1 VNIQLFNIQQTTNN
15 TVIATTTKMMMMM
28 EANTTRH
35 RFRRPSRTTYRMIIS
50 VVVGV
55 ILLCTSM
62 YLLPVAAT
70 AESESESASS
80 SNKAKKVV
88 IPEDSDSGASGGG
101 PSELLKNIIIIDEE
115 EEAKMDAD
123 ALLLAEELLAEE
135 ELLADEIAKETI
147 EAGRGHRDERGVRD
161 QWESDE
167 HLTSKSISKFD
178 TRKGR
183 PISNDVKRLLEQYRL
198 ECNDCDHNE
207 AVQKVNNYVRETKR
221 LTKLE
226 KERKEKYDRWSYRIF
241 TSIIIIGLSLAYI
254 YQKEILTTL
263 LGNDYETRIRR
274 MVTSG
279 NGVGGSDLSGFTE
292 VQRTE
297 IMRLRRQHASDA
309 ATKRQQ
315 QEASTAVQPTWLDN
329 EKNEIWTSKQE
340 KQFQKAL
347 REYSG
352 VPKKERYKL
361 IAEKV
366 DDKSRIEC
374 LTHHRMIELLE
385 KQQQQQ
391 QQQ

>member
-1 VNIQLFNIQQTTNN
+1 
-15 TVIATTTKMMMMM
+15 M
-28 EANTTRH
+28 
-35 RFRRPSRTTYRMIIS
+35 
-50 VVVGV
+50 
-55 ILLCTSM
+55 
-62 YLLPVAAT
+62 
-70 AESESESASS
+70 
-80 SNKAKKVV
+80 
-88 IPEDSDSGASGGG
+88 
-101 PSELLKNIIIIDEE
+101 
-115 EEAKMDAD
+115 
-123 ALLLAEELLAEE
+123 
-135 ELLADEIAKETI
+135 
-147 EAGRGHRDERGVRD
+147 
-161 QWESDE
+161 
-167 HLTSKSISKFD
+167 
-178 TRKGR
+178 
-183 PISNDVKRLLEQYRL
+183 KRLLKQYRL
-198 ECNDCDHNE
+198 DCIDCDHNE

-226 KERKEKYDRWSYRIF
+226 KERQEKYDIWSHRIF
-241 TSIIIIGLSLAYI
+241 TAIIIIGLSLSYI

-263 LGNDYETRIRR
+263 LGDDYETRIRR

-279 NGVGGSDLSGFTE
+279 IGGGGNGNGDLSGFTE

-315 QEASTAVQPTWLDN
+315 LETNTAVQPTWLDN
-329 EKNEIWTSKQE
+329 EKKEIWTPKQE

-347 REYSG
+347 REFSG

-391 QQQ
+391 

>member
-1 VNIQLFNIQQTTNN
+1 MQQQQ
-15 TVIATTTKMMMMM
+15 KMMMTM

-55 ILLCTSM
+55 VLLCTSM

-70 AESESESASS
+70 AESESASS

-88 IPEDSDSGASGGG
+88 IPENSDSGAGAD
-101 PSELLKNIIIIDEE
+101 PSELFQNSGIIVVEE
-115 EEAKMDAD
+115 EEAKSKMDAD
-123 ALLLAEELLAEE
+123 ADANALLLAEE

-167 HLTSKSISKFD
+167 HLTSESISRFD

-183 PISNDVKRLLEQYRL
+183 PISNDVKRLLKQYRL
-198 ECNDCDHNE
+198 DCIDCDHND
-207 AVQKVNNYVRETKR
+207 AVQKVNKYVRETKR

-226 KERKEKYDRWSYRIF
+226 KEQKEKYDIWSHRIF
-241 TSIIIIGLSLAYI
+241 TAIIMIGLSLSYI

-263 LGNDYETRIRR
+263 LGDDYETRIRR

-279 NGVGGSDLSGFTE
+279 IGGGGNGNGDLSGFTE

-309 ATKRQQ
+309 ATKRQRL
-315 QEASTAVQPTWLDN
+315 ETNTAVQPTWLDN
-329 EKNEIWTSKQE
+329 EKKEIWTPKQE
-340 KQFQKAL
+340 KQFQKAY

-391 QQQ
+391 QQ

>member
-1 VNIQLFNIQQTTNN
+1 MT
-15 TVIATTTKMMMMM
+15 M
-28 EANTTRH
+28 EANTTH
-35 RFRRPSRTTYRMIIS
+35 RFRRPNRMCTAYRMIIS

-62 YLLPVAAT
+62 YLLPVVAT
-70 AESESESASS
+70 AESESASS

-88 IPEDSDSGASGGG
+88 IPENSDSGADAG
-101 PSELLKNIIIIDEE
+101 PSELLQNSIIFVEEEE
-115 EEAKMDAD
+115 EEAKSKSKIDAD
-123 ALLLAEELLAEE
+123 ANALLLLAEE

-167 HLTSKSISKFD
+167 HLTSESISKFD

-183 PISNDVKRLLEQYRL
+183 PISNDVKRLLKQYRL
-198 ECNDCDHNE
+198 ECIDCDHND
-207 AVQKVNNYVRETKR
+207 AVQKVNQYVRETKR

-226 KERKEKYDRWSYRIF
+226 KEQKEKYDIWSHRIF
-241 TSIIIIGLSLAYI
+241 ISIIIIGVSLSYI

-279 NGVGGSDLSGFTE
+279 IGGGGNGNGDLSGFTE

-329 EKNEIWTSKQE
+329 EKKEIWTSKQE
-340 KQFQKAL
+340 KQFQKAF

-391 QQQ
+391 QQ

>member
-1 VNIQLFNIQQTTNN
+1 LQQQQ
-15 TVIATTTKMMMMM
+15 KMMMTM
-28 EANTTRH
+28 EADTTTH
-35 RFRRPSRTTYRMIIS
+35 LFRRPSRTTYQRIIS

-70 AESESESASS
+70 AESESASS

-88 IPEDSDSGASGGG
+88 IPENSDSGAGAD
-101 PSELLKNIIIIDEE
+101 PSELLQNSIIVEKEE
-115 EEAKMDAD
+115 EEKEAKSKMDAD
-123 ALLLAEELLAEE
+123 ADANALLLAEE

-167 HLTSKSISKFD
+167 HLTSESISKFD

-183 PISNDVKRLLEQYRL
+183 PISNDVKRLLKQYRL

-226 KERKEKYDRWSYRIF
+226 KEQKKKHDIWSHRIF
-241 TSIIIIGLSLAYI
+241 TAIIIIGVSLSYI

-279 NGVGGSDLSGFTE
+279 GNENGGSDLSGFTE
-292 VQRTE
+292 TQRTE

-315 QEASTAVQPTWLDN
+315 QEASTAVQPTWLEN
-329 EKNEIWTSKQE
+329 EKKEIWTSKQE
-340 KQFQKAL
+340 KQFQKAF

-385 KQQQQQ
+385 KQ
-391 QQQ
+391 

>member
-1 VNIQLFNIQQTTNN
+1 
-15 TVIATTTKMMMMM
+15 M
-28 EANTTRH
+28 
-35 RFRRPSRTTYRMIIS
+35 
-50 VVVGV
+50 
-55 ILLCTSM
+55 C
-62 YLLPVAAT
+62 LLPVATAT
-70 AESESESASS
+70 AESESATS
-80 SNKAKKVV
+80 SNKAKKV
-88 IPEDSDSGASGGG
+88 IPENSDSGADAG
-101 PSELLKNIIIIDEE
+101 PPELLQNSTIFVEEE
-115 EEAKMDAD
+115 EEAKSKSKIDAD
-123 ALLLAEELLAEE
+123 ANALLLLAEE

-167 HLTSKSISKFD
+167 HLTSESISKFD

-183 PISNDVKRLLEQYRL
+183 PISNDVKRLLKQYRL

-279 NGVGGSDLSGFTE
+279 GNGGGGSDLSGFTE
-292 VQRTE
+292 TQRTE

-315 QEASTAVQPTWLDN
+315 QEASTAVQPPTWLDN
-329 EKNEIWTSKQE
+329 EKKEIWTSKQE
-340 KQFQKAL
+340 KQFQKAC

-391 QQQ
+391 QQ